1 MNSSWLGLISDFCL
15 FLMNLVLFSN
25 LLIQGVTAESISGG
39 SDSPEF
45 GCFHSLLPRLFIIYL
60 FRDERQLQH
69 RPRSHCSCEYY
80 YRDSSPSASLS
91 SPHPLAHI
99 MAQIILFSF
108 LSLSAIVYHH
118 VLSSKWIWKSGI
130 GQCKYYVHFLADVVW
145 TISPSH
151 ANLDLLVSW

>member
-151 ANLDLLVSW
+151 ENLDLSVSW